1 MEYGPTADQNGSEP
15 SGTVQNRK
23 RARVEGEREVRQ
35 PGVRH
40 CGNCGKARHNARTC
54 QADEEGSSESEA
66 STQFIMSSSDADDNG
81 DEVETY
87 NLFLRYGM
95 LDAIRS
101 LGLDLVIRGGTRRN
115 KSASSGLAVSSNE

>member
-1 MEYGPTADQNGSEP
+1 MLHGSALMKARIEELEQQLAVVAKRKTRKRNSEP

-40 CGNCGKARHNARTC
+40 CGNCGKAGHNARTC
-54 QADEEGSSESEA
+54 QVDEEGSSKSEA

-81 DEVETY
+81 DEVE
-87 NLFLRYGM
+87 
-95 LDAIRS
+95 
-101 LGLDLVIRGGTRRN
+101 
-115 KSASSGLAVSSNE
+115 